1 MTKKNQSERL
11 YAEAQQVLVGGV
23 NSPVRAFRAVGGTP
37 FFAEK
42 AKDAVL
48 YDVDGGKYVDFVMSW
63 GPLILGHAHPKVVEA
78 VGKAAKSGLT
88 FGTPSPPEVELGQMV
103 RDAFPGIEMVRFVSS
118 GTEAV
123 MTAVRLAR
131 AFRGVNKIIK
141 FEGCY
146 HGHSDYMLVKAG
158 SGVATLGLPDSPGVP
173 ASSTLDTH
181 LAPYND
187 LGAVERIFDMFGE
200 GIAAVIVE
208 PIAANMGVVQPKT
221 GFLEGLRKICDKN
234 NALLIFDEVVTG
246 FRVAYGGAQQLY
258 KVTPDLTC
266 LGKILGGGMPVG
278 AVGGRRQ
285 VMQMLVP
292 SGPVYQAGT
301 LSGNPVTMAAGI
313 ETLKALAHRGVYRD
327 LESSGVAL
335 QRGFEKAAKAAK
347 VPVRVNR
354 VGSIMTVFFTD
365 KAVTDFE
372 SAKTSDAQ
380 RYARF
385 FHAMLDRGFF
395 LPPSPFEAM
404 FLSVAHT
411 KREINAA
418 VSAAEEAFAEV
429 SKPLANAPRAPV
441 GASS

>member
-37 FFAEK
+37 FFVDR
-42 AKDAVL
+42 AKDAVI

-63 GPLILGHAHPKVVEA
+63 GPLILGHAPAKVVEA
-78 VGKAAKSGLT
+78 VQQAAKSGLT
-88 FGTPSPPEVELGQMV
+88 FGTPCPGEVELARMV

-123 MTAVRLAR
+123 MTAIRLAR
-131 AFRGVNKIIK
+131 AYRGVNKIIK

-173 ASSTLDTH
+173 AASTLDTH

-187 LGAVERIFDMFGE
+187 LAAVEKIFDIFGE
-200 GIAAVIVE
+200 GIGAVIVE
-208 PIAANMGVVQPKT
+208 PIAANMGVIQPKT
-221 GFLEGLRKICDKN
+221 GFLEGLRKMCDKYSTV
-234 NALLIFDEVVTG
+234 LIFDEVVTG
-246 FRVAYGGAQQLY
+246 FRAAYGGAQQLY

-266 LGKILGGGMPVG
+266 LGKILGGGMAVG
-278 AVGGRRQ
+278 AVGGKRPI
-285 VMQMLVP
+285 MQLLVP

-301 LSGNPVTMAAGI
+301 LSGNPVTMAAGV
-313 ETLKALAHRGVYRD
+313 ETLKQLAHRGVYRE

-335 QRGFEKAAKAAK
+335 QRGFEKAARAAK
-347 VPVRVNR
+347 VPVRINR
-354 VGSIMTVFFTD
+354 VGSLMTVFFTD
-365 KAVTDFE
+365 KPVTDFE
-372 SAKTSDAQ
+372 SAKGSDAQ

-385 FHAMLDRGFF
+385 FHAMLARGFY

-429 SKPLANAPRAPV
+429 SKPLATAPRSPV
-441 GASS
+441 GTST